1 MVVVVGPGGTGPSC
15 SRGWGLGGDGG
26 GARAREGPGAPDQGG
41 APEAAAGD
49 RAAGRRGTG
58 RRALRRPVR
67 LVVLPPRQCQ
77 VTRDSSRLAPSV
89 CVVRVRACVRAC
101 GWGASG
107 ARLVCS

>member
-1 MVVVVGPGGTGPSC
+1 MVTRPPSRSPAARGAGGFLLPFPP
-15 SRGWGLGGDGG
+15 RGGLGGDGG

-77 VTRDSSRLAPSV
+77 PKESQIFSTLP
-89 CVVRVRACVRAC
+89 
-101 GWGASG
+101 
-107 ARLVCS
+107 